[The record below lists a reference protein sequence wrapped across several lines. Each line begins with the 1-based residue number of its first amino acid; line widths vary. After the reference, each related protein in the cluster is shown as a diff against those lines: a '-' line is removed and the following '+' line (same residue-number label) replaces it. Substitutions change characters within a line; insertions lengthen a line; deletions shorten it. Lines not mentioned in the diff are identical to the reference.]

1 MRVSLFGAADLDR
14 MHHAALITL
23 EQVGFDLPHEETR
36 GRLAD
41 LGARTDGSRVR
52 LSTELADRCLAMAG
66 KTFTLHGRDEARL
79 AEFGMGKRNY
89 NSIAGEALW
98 VEEPGG
104 PRRYCRL
111 DDVGAAARLGDALP
125 GITIVGAMADPQ
137 ELPPSARCI
146 HVLAEL
152 MRNTTKPVL
161 FWFSDRASARYVCDM
176 LIALRGSDTEAIE
189 RPYTYHLLEPISPL
203 RFPHD
208 GVDLLYETAR
218 LRMPIAVGPM
228 AQMGVSAPCTIAG
241 TMVQEHAEILA
252 GICVVQAIAPGTPVC
267 YGGICHA
274 LDMCTTQM
282 IFSGPEQALF
292 GVGMTEM
299 GKRLGLP
306 VYINVGLT
314 DAKRP
319 DAQAGLE
326 VGITLMLGAAAGAD
340 VFGHLGISGVDQASS
355 LDMLVMQHE
364 AVRYV
369 ESVLRDV
376 EISDRTIGLD
386 EVAEVG
392 PGGSFLDRFH
402 TVRNFRR
409 ELWFPEV
416 MDRMFYEPW
425 REAGSWSL
433 EQVCQERARQIAASH
448 MVAPLDESVDHEIT
462 RIVEAAD
469 RDPAIMGSADRHG

>member
-1 MRVSLFGAADLDR
+1 MNVSLFSPSELERMHGAALHTLD
-14 MHHAALITL
+14 H
-23 EQVGFDLPHEETR
+23 VGFDLPHAETR
-36 GRLAD
+36 RRLAD
-41 LGARTDGSRVR
+41 LGARTEGDSERVF
-52 LSTELADRCLAMAG
+52 LPPDVVDQCIAMAG
-66 KTFTLHGRDEARL
+66 KEFALYGRDLSQA
-79 AEFGMGKRNY
+79 APFGVGKRNY

-111 DDVGAAARLGDALP
+111 EDVAVAARLGDALADL
-125 GITIVGAMADPQ
+125 TIVGAMADPQ
-137 ELPPSARCI
+137 ELAPLVRCV

-161 FWFSDRASARYVCDM
+161 FWFSDRRSARHVCD
-176 LIALRGSDTEAIE
+176 LVVALRGSEQAAIE

-208 GVDLLYETAR
+208 GVDLIYETAR
-218 LRMPIAVGPM
+218 LRMPVAIGPM

-241 TMVQEHAEILA
+241 TMAHEHAEILA

-274 LDMCTTQM
+274 LDMRTTQM
-282 IFSGPEQALF
+282 IFAGPEQALF

-326 VGITLMLGAAAGAD
+326 IGITLMLGAAAGAD
-340 VFGHLGISGVDQASS
+340 VFGHLGIAGVDQASS

-376 EISDRTIGLD
+376 SVTDDTIAADL
-386 EVAEVG
+386 VAEVG
-392 PGGSFLDRFH
+392 PGGSFLDRMH
-402 TVRNFRR
+402 TARSFRR

-416 MDRMFYEPW
+416 LDRMFYEPW

-433 EQVCQERARQIAASH
+433 EQVCRDRRAALLAKHVADPLSPDVDREIAAI
-448 MVAPLDESVDHEIT
+448 VA
-462 RIVEAAD
+462 AAD
-469 RDPAIMGSADRHG
+469 REHDS